1 MYNDFQH
8 LRVSVDEAGVAIVT
22 IGQAMSSQRQHW
34 ELGRI
39 WQNLSDDDRVK
50 VVVTTGQDDTYLAGP
65 MIEMLEEMVE
75 QPKML
80 HDVHMEARDLV
91 HNMINFDKPV
101 IAAVNGAAYGHGL
114 GFALMSDITVVAEDA
129 NLLEGHHSLGGVA
142 AGDHATLMWPW
153 LLGLGKTKYHLFL
166 DEPFTG
172 KMAQEIGLMNE
183 SLPADQVLPRAL
195 ELAAKIAAGPNL
207 ALQATKRSLNQW
219 LRLGAHTAF
228 DLSLA
233 LEMLQFYGDDSKK
246 ALADVRETGLLG

>member
-1 MYNDFQH
+1 MYDEFEH
-8 LRVSVDEAGVAIVT
+8 LSVSVDEAGVAIVT

-34 ELGRI
+34 EIGRI
-39 WQNLSDDDRVK
+39 WRNLADDDRVK
-50 VVVTTGQDDTYLAGP
+50 VVVTTGIGDTYLAGP

-75 QPKML
+75 KPRML

-101 IAAVNGAAYGHGL
+101 VAAVNGAAYGHGL

-129 NLLEGHHSLGGVA
+129 PLLEGHHSLGGVA

-166 DEPFTG
+166 DEPFNG
-172 KMAQEIGLMNE
+172 KMAQEIGLMSE
-183 SLPADQVLPRAL
+183 SLPADEVLPRAL
-195 ELAAKIAAGPNL
+195 ELAAKIAEGPNL

-246 ALADVRETGLLG
+246 ALADVRASGLLG